1 MTNVLLTKDYK
12 GKKGGTLLT
21 GLHGREAATIE
32 RLGLGQ
38 IVKEPATEEKPARK
52 GDKAVQ
58 E

>member
-1 MTNVLLTKDYK
+1 MTNVLLSKDYN

-38 IVKEPATEEKPARK
+38 IVKEPAADAKPRK
-52 GDKAVQ
+52 GDKAAD
-58 E
+58 

>member
-1 MTNVLLTKDYK
+1 MTNVLLSMDYK

-38 IVKEPATEEKPARK
+38 IVKEPVAEAKPAK
-52 GDKAVQ
+52 GGKAVQ

>member
-1 MTNVLLTKDYK
+1 MTNVLLSKDYK

-38 IVKEPATEEKPARK
+38 IVKEPAAEAKPRK

>member
-1 MTNVLLTKDYK
+1 MTNVLLSMDYK
-12 GKKGGTLLT
+12 NHKGGALLT

-38 IVKEPATEEKPARK
+38 IVKEPAAEPKPAK
-52 GDKAVQ
+52 GGKAVQ